1 MKKNGFT
8 FIELLVTA
16 TIISIL
22 AAIGVVSYGR
32 TNINSRDAKR
42 KSDLEQIRAALETY
56 KADNGFYPATASPN
70 YTSVASLTMLETGG
84 YIPKLPA
91 DPVVGQIYSYNP
103 EAPAAGP
110 APYYGYCL
118 SAKLEGSNPTG
129 DPCTEDTANSHNYA
143 VKNP

>member
-1 MKKNGFT
+1 MKQNGFT

-32 TNINSRDAKR
+32 ANINSRDAKR

-56 KADNGFYPATASPN
+56 KADNGYYPDPGSSSYVDTATGL
-70 YTSVASLTMLETGG
+70 SVLVSNSYMPA
-84 YIPKLPA
+84 IPA
-91 DPVVGQIYSYNP
+91 DPVSTQKYSYNP
-103 EAPAAGP
+103 EAPNLGP

-118 SAKLEGSNPTG
+118 SAKLETTPVGSQ
-129 DPCTEDTANSHNYA
+129 PCTVDAGHNYA